1 MAKTD
6 LEVKVRVTSEGFT
19 PGWDCDRRIA
29 DLLGVPVENEVPG
42 YCEAP
47 GMTLALLRA
56 RCDTVLTLPT
66 ASGASSVVFT
76 HLDGLCVATGAS
88 LSHALASALLC
99 SLEERA
105 KVREV

>member
-1 MAKTD
+1 MGTTL
-6 LEVKVRVTSEGFT
+6 LEAKVRVTSEGFN

-29 DLLGVPVENEVPG
+29 DLLGVPVENEVPR
-42 YCEAP
+42 YCDTP
-47 GMTLALLRA
+47 GVTLDLLRA
-56 RCDTVLTLPT
+56 RCDTVLTLPND
-66 ASGASSVVFT
+66 SGSSSVVFT

-88 LSHALASALLC
+88 LSYALASALLC